1 MTRRRRRLLI
11 QPLDLAER
19 VSDDVSDISFG
30 IESVPLNMPTRTLN
44 LNERVTFRFIN
55 SDPIPLQEVDLSQR
69 CEGVPVTFYVPN
81 ETSVEIYN
89 AAIEAVEE
97 YLPFPSIDLS
107 ASPEDYYTEV
117 QLWHEE
123 VGKLY
128 RQYLTMAEEANVTR
142 VSDENIL
149 PDPD

>member
-1 MTRRRRRLLI
+1 MIRRRRRLLI
-11 QPLDLAER
+11 RPLDLAER

-30 IESVPLNMPTRTLN
+30 IERVPLNMPTRALECGST
-44 LNERVTFRFIN
+44 T
-55 SDPIPLQEVDLSQR
+55 
-69 CEGVPVTFYVPN
+69 PVTFYVPN
-81 ETSVEIYN
+81 ESSVEIHN

-123 VGKLY
+123 VGKVY
-128 RQYLTMAEEANVTR
+128 RQYLIMAEEANVTR

-149 PDPD
+149 PDIE